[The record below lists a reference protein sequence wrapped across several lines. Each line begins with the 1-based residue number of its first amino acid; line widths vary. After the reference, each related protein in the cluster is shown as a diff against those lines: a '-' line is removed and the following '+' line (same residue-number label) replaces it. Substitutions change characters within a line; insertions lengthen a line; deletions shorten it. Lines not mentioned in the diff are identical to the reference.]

1 MANISFSGKH
11 VVITGGGSGIGRALA
26 HEFADE
32 GAARISITDI
42 DQNRID
48 RVLAELRRKGVEA
61 AGYRVDHGSEEET
74 RLWAE
79 KLLGEGVPIDVLCAN
94 AGVAA
99 AGMLGSMQMDNWR
112 WVMDVNVMGVA
123 YTIHYLLPSMID
135 RGSGSILITASGAA
149 MVPGPGMG
157 CYNASKAAA
166 CSLGETLSIELAD
179 KGINVS
185 VICPGIISTE
195 IAKNSRVDFGDEVT
209 NRTTTK
215 NSIEYYQSK
224 KAVDPAVVA
233 RDALKGLRR
242 NKLLVVTPWSHVGP
256 AWLLRRL
263 APEWFN
269 RRIVLPKWRKG
280 EMISGVRIR

>member
-11 VVITGGGSGIGRALA
+11 VVVTGGGSGIGRALA

-48 RVLAELRRKGVEA
+48 RVLSELRRKGIEA
-61 AGYRVDHGSEEET
+61 AGYRVDHGSEEDT

-79 KLLGEGVPIDVLCAN
+79 RLLGEGVPVDVLCAN

-123 YTIHYLLPSMID
+123 YTIHYLLPSMIEN
-135 RGSGSILITASGAA
+135 GSGSILITASGAA

-157 CYNASKAAA
+157 CYN
-166 CSLGETLSIELAD
+166 
-179 KGINVS
+179 VS
-185 VICPGIISTE
+185 VLCPGIISTE
-195 IAKNSRVDFGDEVT
+195 IAKDSRVDFGDEVT

-215 NSIEYYQSK
+215 NSIEYYRSK
-224 KAVDPAVVA
+224 KAVEPAVVA

-242 NKLLVVTPWSHVGP
+242 NKLLVVSPWSHVGP

-269 RRIVLPKWRKG
+269 RRIVLPKWRNG

>member
-1 MANISFSGKH
+1 MAKISFSGKH
-11 VVITGGGSGIGRALA
+11 VVVTGGGSGIGRALA
-26 HEFADE
+26 HEFAHE
-32 GAARISITDI
+32 GAARVSITDI
-42 DQNRID
+42 DQDRID
-48 RVLAELRRKGVEA
+48 RVLSELRGKGVEA

-79 KLLGEGVPIDVLCAN
+79 KLLGEGVPVDVLCAN

-112 WVMDVNVMGVA
+112 WVMGVNVMGVA
-123 YTIHYLLPSMID
+123 YTIHYLLPSMIE

-149 MVPGPGMG
+149 MVPGPAMG

-179 KGINVS
+179 KGINVC

-195 IAKNSRVDFGDEVT
+195 IAKNSRVDFDDDVM
-209 NRTTTK
+209 NRTTMK

-233 RDALKGLRR
+233 RDALKGLRS

-269 RRIVLPKWRKG
+269 RRIALPKWRKG
-280 EMISGVRIR
+280 EMISGVRTR